1 MLDRFYLIIDGTQWL
16 PRILPLGVKCLQ
28 LRIKDKSEDEIRSQ
42 VREAKQLCDKAG
54 TVLIV
59 NDHWQAAYDANVGYV
74 HLGQEDLKTADFR
87 ALRSAGIYYG
97 VSTHDEAELDTA
109 LALDPEYVALG
120 PIYNSATKEMRW
132 QPQGLETLK
141 RWRARTSK
149 HLVAIGGI
157 SLDRAAEVFE
167 SGADSIATISDVTSA
182 PNPEHR
188 TTQWLKASKDWQ
200 R

>member
-16 PRILPLGVKCLQ
+16 PRVLPLGVKFCQ

-54 TVLIV
+54 AVLVV

-97 VSTHDEAELDTA
+97 ISTHDEAELDAA

-120 PIYNSATKEMRW
+120 PIYNSTSKEMHW

-141 RWRARTSK
+141 NWRERTNK

-157 SLDRAAEVFE
+157 TLERASDVF
-167 SGADSIATISDVTSA
+167 SAGADSIATISDVTTA
-182 PNPEHR
+182 TNPEHR
-188 TTQWLKASKDWQ
+188 TAQWLEASKNWQ

>member
-1 MLDRFYLIIDGTQWL
+1 MLDRFYLIIDGTHWL
-16 PRILPLGVKCLQ
+16 PRVLPLGVKLVQ

-42 VREAKQLCDKAG
+42 VKAAKQLCDKAG
-54 TVLIV
+54 AVLVV

-109 LALDPEYVALG
+109 LALDPQYVALG
-120 PIYNSATKEMRW
+120 PIYNSATKELRW

-141 RWRARTSK
+141 RWKSRTNK

-157 SLDRAAEVFE
+157 TLERAPDVFAA
-167 SGADSIATISDVTSA
+167 GADTIATISDVTAAS
-182 PNPEHR
+182 NPEQR
-188 TTQWLKASKDWQ
+188 VSQWLQTSKNW
-200 R
+200 